1 MREVDEIHDAEHQ
14 RQAGGEQEQQQAE
27 LQPVQE
33 LFDDKQ
39 HQDSFRRTRCRA
51 DVRTRSPSVKELPL
65 PVQGGKM
72 GNGSIVPRQERFDT
86 KHALCCMPMHA
97 VETLLQESCRAGW
110 GNLPHPN
117 DDPLAGGPARGCDF
131 VRM

>member
-1 MREVDEIHDAEHQ
+1 
-14 RQAGGEQEQQQAE
+14 
-27 LQPVQE
+27 
-33 LFDDKQ
+33 
-39 HQDSFRRTRCRA
+39 
-51 DVRTRSPSVKELPL
+51 
-65 PVQGGKM
+65 M
-72 GNGSIVPRQERFDT
+72 GNSSIVPRQERFDT

-97 VETLLQESCRAGW
+97 IETLLQESCRAGW